1 MKRIHIE
8 FAKTHGEPF
17 PGFIV
22 FYVLPTVTIAYYKSL
37 KETRE
42 IYFELTWLAFIIRV
56 IIEKR

>member
-8 FAKTHGEPF
+8 FTKTHGEPF

-22 FYVLPTVTIAYYKSL
+22 FYVLPAITIAYYKSL

-42 IYFELTWLAFIIRV
+42 IYFELTWWIWVFRV
-56 IIEKR
+56 VINMR